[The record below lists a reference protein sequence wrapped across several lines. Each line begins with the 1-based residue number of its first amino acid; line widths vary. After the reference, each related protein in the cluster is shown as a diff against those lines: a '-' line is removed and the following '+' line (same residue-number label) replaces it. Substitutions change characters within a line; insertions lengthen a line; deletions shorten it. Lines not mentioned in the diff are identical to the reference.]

1 MTKLNI
7 KTLGELIEKDKKK
20 TGDVKRMIDR
30 YGVYYRNRW
39 HEWEAATKDRSGSE
53 QMIDAAISALGD
65 YADIFDE
72 RAPMDAAEEYYSN
85 PNNHDIYR
93 FGFQANE
100 NSELFV
106 EQTRIQTLEEQIEL
120 LKEENRRLGGKYEP
134 SLDKDLLAPELELA
148 NQVYREAIDKR
159 DTKTNKVEGKTPREW
174 MLDRLSKIDDTLGE
188 PTMLRI
194 ASVANWDKKQT
205 NKPKKN

>member
-7 KTLGELIEKDKKK
+7 KTLGELVEKDKKK
-20 TGDVKRMIDR
+20 TGEVKRMIEH

-39 HEWEAATKDRSGSE
+39 HEWEAAPKGKSGSDM
-53 QMIDAAISALGD
+53 MINTAISALGD

-85 PNNHDIYR
+85 PNHHDIYR

-100 NSELFV
+100 NGELSV
-106 EQTRIQTLEEQIEL
+106 EQTRIQTLEEQIER
-120 LKEENRRLGGKYEP
+120 LKEENKRLGGNYEP
-134 SLDKDLLAPELELA
+134 SIDKALVAPELELA
-148 NQVYREAIDKR
+148 NQIYREALDKR
-159 DTKTNKVEGKTPREW
+159 DPKTNKVEGETPREW
-174 MLDRLSKIDDTLGE
+174 MLDRLPKIDETLGE

-205 NKPKKN
+205 NKSKK